1 MALDWDAW
9 IGQEEEP
16 QEQSGVITPPPV
28 LDDLIQQATDEDLQL
43 ENKIKEFTSDDVTIP
58 RPKTIEEYPDKLVL
72 SPVLVDGLFRKGRK
86 GILTADAKAGKSFFA
101 IELAICV
108 SAGHPFLGRNCKKSK
123 VCYFNYEIDELEF
136 MQRVKDVAAA
146 LNISVDDFKDNL
158 KIVHMRGLSIPLG
171 KMAGNIIALLLQ
183 EYKDTRDPFSL
194 IILDPIYKISAGDE
208 NSAEAVGKFC
218 NNLDKIARETD
229 LSLIHI

>member
-16 QEQSGVITPPPV
+16 QEQSRVITPPPV
-28 LDDLIQQATDEDLQL
+28 LDDLIQQATEEDLQL

-58 RPKTIEEYPDKLVL
+58 RPKTFEEYPDKLVL

-108 SAGHPFLGRNCKKSK
+108 SAGHPFQILSRTSWLRLQYGSK
-123 VCYFNYEIDELEF
+123 IGISYLREF
-136 MQRVKDVAAA
+136 LTIRS
-146 LNISVDDFKDNL
+146 LNHPIFS
-158 KIVHMRGLSIPLG
+158 PLQHA
-171 KMAGNIIALLLQ
+171 MA
-183 EYKDTRDPFSL
+183 PS
-194 IILDPIYKISAGDE
+194 
-208 NSAEAVGKFC
+208 
-218 NNLDKIARETD
+218 
-229 LSLIHI
+229 